1 MDIRPYLS
9 VFYLISPNN
18 LDQQN
23 IENAPPRLQQYEFCL
38 LTASIFAGQTINYS
52 FLFLLVLTVCP
63 TLLKPEAPP
72 FFFVQ
77 SMHSACE
84 SRQECRSWPHTRK
97 WPSLHST
104 PLHFSA
110 FASSTLVCELWRHA
124 GEYAAQGKSVMIS
137 RLPCAPWIRNTTRYF
152 SSRFKPNGK
161 TVTKQFFF

>member
-72 FFFVQ
+72 IFLCSQCTAHANHGRNAGLGRTPV
-77 SMHSACE
+77 SG
-84 SRQECRSWPHTRK
+84 
-97 WPSLHST
+97 LHFT
-104 PLHFSA
+104 PLHFTSLH
-110 FASSTLVCELWRHA
+110 SHPQL
-124 GEYAAQGKSVMIS
+124 
-137 RLPCAPWIRNTTRYF
+137 
-152 SSRFKPNGK
+152 
-161 TVTKQFFF
+161 